1 MSRKIEQTYIIKA
14 SPPAVWRAL
23 TNPKEI
29 EKWSGAWAHFVPQ
42 AGTEYAFWNGDI
54 GGVVVEAVPHKK
66 LVQTWKPEN
75 WSRTDSV
82 VTFTL
87 SALKG
92 GTRVDLL
99 HENVEDWDYDATSEG
114 WDVYYLGEI
123 KRMLEARGAEDAK
136 GRTTKSAKVRAA
148 EDAKERAAKDAKTR
162 RAKGAKKKRARRAGS
177 AK

>member
-1 MSRKIEQTYIIKA
+1 MDRKIEQSYTIKA
-14 SPPAVWRAL
+14 TPAAVWRAL
-23 TNPKEI
+23 TDPKEI
-29 EKWSGAWAHFVPQ
+29 EKWSGAWVHFVPQ
-42 AGTEYAFWNGDI
+42 AGAEYAFWNGDI
-54 GGVVVEAVPHKK
+54 GGVVMEAAPRKK

-87 SALKG
+87 SAAKG

-123 KRMLEARGAEDAK
+123 KRMLEARGAKGAKVKSAKDAK
-136 GRTTKSAKVRAA
+136 GRA
-148 EDAKERAAKDAKTR
+148 
-162 RAKGAKKKRARRAGS
+162 AKGAKKGAKKRRRGA
-177 AK
+177 